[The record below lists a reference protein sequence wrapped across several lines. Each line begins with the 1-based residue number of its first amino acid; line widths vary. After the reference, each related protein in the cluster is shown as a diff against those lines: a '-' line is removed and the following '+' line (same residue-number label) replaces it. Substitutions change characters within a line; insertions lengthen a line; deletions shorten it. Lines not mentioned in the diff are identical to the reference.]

1 MKSISDINFAVI
13 IPTRGDR
20 PQLFENCLELIRRQ
34 TVMPTFIYVEDWK
47 PKSNDC
53 DITLRYKTGYSRIKK
68 EEVDV
73 IFLIEDDDYY
83 APDYFE
89 YMLTK
94 WVEHGKP
101 DIFGTNYTIYYHL
114 KLQAYFTMHHED
126 RASAMNTM
134 IKPGLVF
141 DWCPDEE
148 PYTDLHLWR
157 VCKGH
162 VFHPTRHISLGI
174 KHGIGMS
181 GGHGHTTRLHRFDT
195 PDNGF
200 LQANVDDITFK
211 FYTQL
216 RNEL

>member
-1 MKSISDINFAVI
+1 MID
-13 IPTRGDR
+13 
-20 PQLFENCLELIRRQ
+20 LQ
-34 TVMPTFIYVEDWK
+34 TVKPQEIRVADFP
-47 PKSNDC
+47 PKSDAC
-53 DITLRYKTGYSRIKK
+53 DITRRYRLLYNSFYGQDF
-68 EEVDV
+68 DV

-134 IKPGLVF
+134 IKPGLQF
-141 DWCPDEE
+141 DWCPDDE

-162 VFHPTRHISLGI
+162 VFHPSRHISLGI
-174 KHGIGMS
+174 KHGIGLS

-200 LQANVDDITFK
+200 LQANVDETTFK
-211 FYTQL
+211 FYTTL